1 MVNSLEKC
9 KGKITRQRVTKNKRE
24 ESIIDFVIVCEEMEE
39 IIEDM
44 IIDKNKDFALASYR
58 KTKKLIQNYII

>member
-44 IIDKNKDFALASYR
+44 IIDENKDFALAS
-58 KTKKLIQNYII
+58 